1 VRVRFEPRTET
12 STLLTIG
19 VTLLSMLIAVPI
31 ISVIFSGF
39 NVNPLDA
46 FRVIFEG
53 AFGDVYGLSE
63 TVTKAIPLM
72 LCAVGLGVAFET
84 GFYNIGA
91 EGQLLMGAIFSSWV
105 ALNFSGLPSIVL
117 LPAMLV
123 AGFIGGGFWGLIPT
137 YLKIKFETN
146 EVITTLMMNY
156 IAAKTLDY
164 LVFGPWR
171 GKEEWGFPYTSKF
184 TEAAWLPV
192 IGTTRILYPTLIFA
206 VLAAFVLYFTLNRT
220 KIGFDTRI
228 VGKNPEAGRYLG
240 IDSAKI
246 FMFVMLI
253 SGGLAGIAGFGEV
266 AGIQHRLRQGIS
278 PGYGF
283 TSIIVAW
290 LGRLHPIGIMLV
302 AVLFGGLLVGG
313 EMLQIRLGLPFATIQ
328 LFNGVFLLSILA
340 GEFLLRN
347 RLVIE
352 MGGQGDD

>member
-1 VRVRFEPRTET
+1 MKIRFESRTE
-12 STLLTIG
+12 SSRLLTVGI
-19 VTLLSMLIAVPI
+19 TMLSMLLAVPI
-31 ISVIFSGF
+31 IAIIFSGF

-46 FRVIFEG
+46 FAVIFEG

-72 LCAVGLGVAFET
+72 LCAVGLGLAFET

-91 EGQLLMGAIFSSWV
+91 EGQLLMGAIFSTWI
-105 ALNFSGLPSIVL
+105 ALNFGHLSTYIV

-123 AGFIGGGFWGLIPT
+123 ASVIGGGIWGLIPT

-156 IAAKTLDY
+156 IASKTLDY

-184 TEAAWLPV
+184 SEAAWLPV
-192 IGTTRILYPTLIFA
+192 IGFTRVHYPTLIIA
-206 VLAAFVLYFTLNRT
+206 VAAALVLFFVLTRT

-228 VGKNPEAGRYLG
+228 VGKNPEAARYLG
-240 IDSAKI
+240 INSTRI

-266 AGIQHRLRQGIS
+266 AGIQHRLRQAIS

-290 LGRLHPIGIMLV
+290 LGRLHPIGIILV

-313 EMLQIRLGLPFATIQ
+313 EMIQIRLGLPFATIQ
-328 LFNGVFLLSILA
+328 LFNGVFLLSILV
-340 GEFLLRN
+340 GEFFLKN
-347 RLVIE
+347 KLVIDME
-352 MGGQGDD
+352 GEGDD

>member
-1 VRVRFEPRTET
+1 VRVRFEPRTEA
-12 STLLTIG
+12 STLLTVG

-53 AFGDVYGLSE
+53 AFGDMYGLSE
-63 TVTKAIPLM
+63 TITKAIPLM

-146 EVITTLMMNY
+146 EVTTTLMMNY

-192 IGTTRILYPTLIFA
+192 IGTTRIHYPTLAFA
-206 VLAAFVLYFTLNRT
+206 VVAAIVLYFILNRT

-240 IDSAKI
+240 IDSARI
-246 FMFVMLI
+246 FMFVML
-253 SGGLAGIAGFGEV
+253 
-266 AGIQHRLRQGIS
+266 GIQHRLRQGIS

-328 LFNGVFLLSILA
+328 LFNGVFLLSILV
-340 GEFLLRN
+340 GEFFLRN

-352 MGGQGDD
+352 MGEQDDD